1 MFQALVL
8 ELSSIVV
15 IANSLELSSPT
26 SLLLDV
32 NATSEHHVEDAS
44 VDEPIAMPYSA
55 RNYITSTHDI
65 VSKVTFHCNTKSLN
79 FLNAACNGLL
89 HRQLSLTATFA
100 SMNDSLDIL
109 NDEKFLR
116 GIRATPKAFI
126 VSMEV
131 DGGWRRLKNKWE
143 KYLRRL
149 DRPMILH
156 FKNTRREV
164 EQIYYLNG
172 DDKLEYLWMEE
183 KMNPRRLRE
192 NLDSKFNVEN
202 LILYLRYATG
212 RGMNATYYYP
222 MVAQAINRNCSLC
235 VRIMHCYLA
244 DFNVTDFM
252 QRYARVIAQKFNRDT
267 VHALLDLPFTFN
279 KRCVD

>member
-1 MFQALVL
+1 MCTQ
-8 ELSSIVV
+8 EIPSS
-15 IANSLELSSPT
+15 SSAPSHST
-26 SLLLDV
+26 QRP
-32 NATSEHHVEDAS
+32 E
-44 VDEPIAMPYSA
+44 DEPLALPYNS
-55 RNYITSTHDI
+55 RSYITTTHDI
-65 VSKVTFHCNTKSLN
+65 VSKVTFNCNPKALN
-79 FLNAACNGLL
+79 FLNADCKGLR
-89 HRQLSLTATFA
+89 HKQISLTATFA

-116 GIRATPKAFI
+116 GIRSTPKAFV

-143 KYLRRL
+143 KYLRRV

-202 LILYLRYATG
+202 LIMYLRYATG

-222 MVAQAINRNCSLC
+222 IVAQAINRNCSLC
-235 VRIMHCYLA
+235 VRILHCYLA

-252 QRYARVIAQKFNRDT
+252 QRYARVIAQKFNKEAI
-267 VHALLDLPFTFN
+267 HALLDLPYTFN
-279 KRCVD
+279 KR